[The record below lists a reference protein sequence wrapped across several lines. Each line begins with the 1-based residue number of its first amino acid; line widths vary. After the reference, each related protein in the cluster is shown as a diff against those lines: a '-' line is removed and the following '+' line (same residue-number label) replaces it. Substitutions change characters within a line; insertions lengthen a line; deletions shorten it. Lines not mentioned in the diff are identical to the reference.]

1 MDGKTPL
8 GHNGICPRKEI
19 NHMCPE
25 VFAALFVALKE
36 EFPEG
41 EVLFDGKDTIS
52 VKVHIFRCS
61 GIWITILNVEEE
73 DCWST
78 CIELREAN
86 GKLWE
91 RHLADLEG
99 QEQQLDCFIREFLTL
114 SGRLEDVK

>member
-1 MDGKTPL
+1 MTYEKFKAL
-8 GHNGICPRKEI
+8 
-19 NHMCPE
+19 
-25 VFAALFVALKE
+25 FAALEE
-36 EFPEG
+36 EFG
-41 EVLFDGKDTIS
+41 EVLFDVKDTIS

-114 SGRLEDVK
+114 SGRLDDVK

>member
-1 MDGKTPL
+1 M
-8 GHNGICPRKEI
+8 EI
-19 NHMCPE
+19 GWLK
-25 VFAALFVALKE
+25 VDYDAGTIRGAVSALKE
-36 EFPEG
+36 EYPWD

-61 GIWITILNVEEE
+61 GLWITILNVEEE

-91 RHLADLEG
+91 RQWGALEG
-99 QEQQLDCFIREFLTL
+99 QKQD
-114 SGRLEDVK
+114 LEDFNGTFLCA